1 MAGLTPKQQK
11 FCDFYIK
18 TGHATESAIAAGYKK
33 SSAYSVGSENLKKP
47 EIQDYIQSKAAKL
60 DKRRTA
66 SMEEVHEFW
75 YNTMTDMEV
84 AQRDRLKAS
93 EYIAKTH
100 GAFLDRVELSGG
112 VELKTDVIKKYLK
125 RQSKGGTGANTD

>member
-1 MAGLTPKQQK
+1 MAKLTPKQQK

-18 TGHATESAIAAGYKK
+18 TGNATESAIEAGYKK
-33 SSAYSVGSENLKKP
+33 SSAYAIGSENLKKL
-47 EIQDYIQSKAAKL
+47 EIQDYIQSRAGKM
-60 DKRRTA
+60 DKQRTA

-75 YNTMTDMEV
+75 YKTMTDEEV

-100 GAFLDRVELSGG
+100 GAFLDRLELSGG
-112 VELKTDVIKKYLK
+112 VELKTDVIKSRIK
-125 RQSKGGTGANTD
+125 SKSRSGN

>member
-18 TGHATESAIAAGYKK
+18 TGNATESAIEAGYKK
-33 SSAYSVGSENLKKP
+33 SSAYAIGSENLKKL
-47 EIQDYIQSKAAKL
+47 EIQDYIQSRAAKL

-112 VELKTDVIKKYLK
+112 VELKTDVIKKYLNEE
-125 RQSKGGTGANTD
+125 SESGTETDKD

>member
-1 MAGLTPKQQK
+1 MAKLSIKQQK
-11 FCDFYIK
+11 FCDYYIT
-18 TGHATESAIAAGYKK
+18 TGNAEEAAKKAGYNARGNTTKLLQSTSIK
-33 SSAYSVGSENLKKP
+33 QYLKEKT
-47 EIQDYIQSKAAKL
+47 QKL

-100 GAFLDRVELSGG
+100 GAFLDRVELSGR

-125 RQSKGGTGANTD
+125 RESKGGTEANRD